1 MVSSHNIDT
10 IPATLLINYKQNG
23 IIIMIQSA
31 TSLFCIQAHNL
42 VEASLQSSSLDD
54 SIAMVLQLRL

>member
-23 IIIMIQSA
+23 IIINWNPSA
-31 TSLFCIQAHNL
+31 TSLYMQDHNL